1 MPRHNPALVAARAAG
16 LLRYHSDKPCP
27 RGHVGDRFVSSK
39 GCVQCLLDR
48 KQTPER
54 KARNAARAARA
65 EGAKENLSKGAKL
78 IAVEAIDFSAPGW
91 AHLRGGAGN
100 LAKVAA

>member
-16 LLRYHSDKPCP
+16 LLRYHSDK
-27 RGHVGDRFVSSK
+27 R
-39 GCVQCLLDR
+39 
-48 KQTPER
+48 
-54 KARNAARAARA
+54 
-65 EGAKENLSKGAKL
+65 KGAKL